1 MSADDLIAQGM
12 RIAPFVALVSLRVA
26 VVLALL
32 PAPFGEL
39 APTRIRAVLSFMIA
53 YALSIPTLGSAYS
66 LSVDP
71 PVLFVSALAELIVGA
86 VIGLTARVIMAAAE
100 SAGTLAGNAMGL
112 GFAGQVDPVFG
123 GEGVPTSLLTSSLAV
138 LIFFALRGHHTVLEA
153 LSASLTLAPCGNG
166 FPSLRYESLTMVGA
180 RIVMQG
186 LRIASPVV
194 ATMFVVQL
202 GTALVARAAPRV
214 QIFALS
220 FGVSVS
226 IGALVLLMSAPE
238 LAQGLVA
245 IISSIPDQIARVM
258 PGVRE

>member
-1 MSADDLIAQGM
+1 VTSTSLIEEGM
-12 RIAPFVALVSLRVA
+12 RIAPFVAMVSLRVG

-39 APTRIRAVLSFMIA
+39 APTRVRAALSFVLA
-53 YALSIPTLGSAYS
+53 YVLSIPTLGGAFAMSFE
-66 LSVDP
+66 P
-71 PVLFVSALAELIVGA
+71 PALFVSGLSELIIGA
-86 VIGLTARVIMAAAE
+86 VIGLTVRVTMAAAE

-112 GFAGQVDPVFG
+112 GFASQIDPLFG
-123 GEGVPTSLLTSSLAV
+123 SEGVPTTMITSSLAV
-138 LIFFALRGHHTVLEA
+138 LIFFVLHGHHVVLEA
-153 LSASLTLAPCGNG
+153 LSASLTLAPCGHG
-166 FPSLRYESLTMVGA
+166 FPALRLESLASIGG

-186 LRIASPVV
+186 LRIAAPVV
-194 ATMFVVQL
+194 ATMFIVQL

-238 LAQGLVA
+238 LAQSIAA
-245 IISSIPDQIARVM
+245 IIGSIPNTLAQVM
-258 PGVRE
+258 PGAPQ